1 MKTKWNNRL
10 LVLLSVLVLALSLTS
25 AFPVEAQTGTTLSIS
40 PANYTALTCTDSII
54 AVRVENVEDLNAFM
68 LWFTFTP
75 GSIQVLEVT
84 SGGFLENMS
93 FFLAPDIDNTAG
105 TIFATGTQLAST
117 PKDGSGDLLHI
128 RFRALEPGATIHMNI
143 DTLMSELNDGE
154 GDPILPL
161 TTYNGIITTEDCPPA
176 QLSFFPTGNT
186 VCVGVDNQINVR
198 VSDVYDLYSYGLNL
212 GYETGAIEI
221 LNVTNGDFLTSGL
234 YGPFNWPNP
243 TYNPDGTIIF
253 DMSQMMSS
261 TNLPRD
267 GEGNLITITYRVDT
281 PGLAIDWWINEASS
295 SLTNWPDALTIPFET
310 TGGVIYTSTCDPN
323 AVDLLYFDV
332 LRKKVRAY
340 LTWET
345 ANELDN
351 AGFNIYRSGRLD
363 GRKKLINPE
372 FIPAQAA
379 GTTMGALYEYKDKPL
394 IPWKTYYYWLEW
406 IDFEG
411 NATLS
416 DPIKAA
422 PPLKK

>member
-54 AVRVENVEDLNAFM
+54 SVRVENVVDLNAYE
-68 LWFTFTP
+68 LALTFTP
-75 GSIQVLEVT
+75 GSIEILEILN
-84 SGGFLENMS
+84 GNFLDEGYYYWKTY
-93 FFLAPDIDNTAG
+93 DNLAG
-105 TIFATGTQLAST
+105 TIDVYMTQLTST
-117 PKDGSGDLLHI
+117 LKSGSGDLIYI
-128 RFRALEPGATIHMNI
+128 RFRALTAGATIQVNI
-143 DTLMSELNDGE
+143 EEDLSYLYAVGPEITY
-154 GDPILPL
+154 
-161 TTYNGIITTEDCPPA
+161 TAYNGIITTEDCPPA

-416 DPIKAA
+416 DPVKAA